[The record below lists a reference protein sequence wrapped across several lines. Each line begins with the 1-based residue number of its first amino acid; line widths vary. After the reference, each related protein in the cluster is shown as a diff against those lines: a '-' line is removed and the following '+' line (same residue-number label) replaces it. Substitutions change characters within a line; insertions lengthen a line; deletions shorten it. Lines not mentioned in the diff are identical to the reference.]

1 MSMDAT
7 IQDAARELAHPGI
20 DLITVA
26 DAGGKLAGVVTDS
39 DVVGWVARHP
49 NVVTSSSVQTL
60 MSTKITTCKPSQTLT
75 EVAEMAQK
83 KGEKFTPDQMEAM
96 RDPNSKVKQTIDN
109 IKALKKDLKN
119 LYLPAGKLAALEAE
133 LAANLDQLKEK
144 PTAELVRKQMRA
156 LEQLKQTLKVLEHA
170 RSSLQPTLPRNQEI
184 RSAVLDEP
192 SRQTV
197 PGYEDAVKRYYEM
210 LAVP

>member
-1 MSMDAT
+1 MLVSDYLPTAGKRLVVMSMDAT

-83 KGEKFTPDQMEAM
+83 KGLKHLPIVDDSGKVIGVIYVREALM
-96 RDPNSKVKQTIDN
+96 
-109 IKALKKDLKN
+109 ALLREAEVNEQWLK
-119 LYLPAGKLAALEAE
+119 LYLSGGG
-133 LAANLDQLKEK
+133 DG
-144 PTAELVRKQMRA
+144 R
-156 LEQLKQTLKVLEHA
+156 
-170 RSSLQPTLPRNQEI
+170 
-184 RSAVLDEP
+184 
-192 SRQTV
+192 
-197 PGYEDAVKRYYEM
+197 G
-210 LAVP
+210 